1 MISREISVRN
11 TQLQSHH
18 IPNMLGDSNSSDFIK
33 CVKVEVHVSKQLKH
47 LAQPRTKSQGVT
59 KNLAKR

>member
-18 IPNMLGDSNSSDFIK
+18 PKYARRFSNSSDFIK